1 MPAFDVKM
9 MFVSSGAI
17 TQSESNGPITVRGTG
32 LKGLA
37 GRVCIPSS
45 AETTASILPRY
56 WVSADNTTYFLA
68 ATYQSGA
75 QSMNVNG
82 SPPALE
88 LITPII
94 TDKKYI
100 KEELVVVGTT
110 ATSFGSGFASGLVF
124 NVGYDHK
131 RKVLFD

>member
-1 MPAFDVKM
+1 MPAFDVKL
-9 MFVSSGAI
+9 MFVSSGNI
-17 TQSESNGPITVRGTG
+17 TQSESNGPAIVRGTG

-37 GRVCIPSS
+37 GRVTIAGS

-56 WVSADNTTYFLA
+56 WVSADNSTYFLA

-82 SPPALE
+82 SPATLE

-110 ATSFGSGFASGLVF
+110 STAFTTPKSGLVF

-131 RKVLFD
+131 RKALFD